1 MPLNPEDTLVS
12 KQKKAEAVK
21 ERITCN
27 TVPLGN
33 FGAILYPL
41 APFLPPFL
49 GGIFQKRIENLK
61 YDNIGIFEEGVK
73 GLDNISP
80 LHCLNH

>member
-1 MPLNPEDTLVS
+1 MLLNPEDTLVS
-12 KQKKAEAVK
+12 KQKKAEAAK
-21 ERITCN
+21 KMITCN

-33 FGAILYPL
+33 LGAILYPL

-61 YDNIGIFEEGVK
+61 YEQPWDIRGG
-73 GLDNISP
+73 GQGSR
-80 LHCLNH
+80 